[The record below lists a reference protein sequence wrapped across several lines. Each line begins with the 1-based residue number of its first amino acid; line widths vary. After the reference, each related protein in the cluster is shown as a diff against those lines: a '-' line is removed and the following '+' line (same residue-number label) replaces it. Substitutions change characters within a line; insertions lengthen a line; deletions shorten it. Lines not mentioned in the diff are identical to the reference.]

1 MSRRV
6 WRSALWY
13 DDRVMQRLSRVG
25 LISVGLV
32 GVSSLVGGLVGS
44 SVVAGSSQ
52 VGDRLRSYAQLMQTI
67 QDEYVEETKSE
78 RLIASSIGGMLHT
91 LDPHSDFLE
100 PREHSQLQE
109 RQRGSY
115 YGLGISV
122 QAIEGNIT
130 VISPFEGSPAH
141 RLGIRA
147 GDIISR
153 IDDGDARGMSI
164 DEAVR
169 RLKGPK
175 GTSVKVTI
183 TRRGYDAPL
192 EFTVIRDEIP
202 LHAVPYSFMVTPRT
216 GYVRLVDFNEVT
228 ACRPGSPATCEKELE
243 RAIHTLKAQG
253 ASSLILDIRDNPGGL
268 LDQSFAVANLFL
280 GKGQLVVYTR
290 GRTAR
295 DESNY
300 ITEGDSL
307 CADLP
312 LILLTSAHSA
322 SASEIVA
329 GAIQDHDRGLIVGE
343 RTFGKGLV
351 QTILPL
357 HSLRGY
363 ALQLTTARY
372 YTPSGR
378 SIQRDYGSTALED
391 YYSASSRVGCA
402 APTGEPKLTAAGR
415 KVYGG
420 GGIAPDYCVEPETP
434 SKFVAYLDSR
444 RAFFDFSMLYEAED
458 KITSGQVGTAGVRSQ
473 QNSARVRPIRP
484 DFDVD
489 DRVWQ
494 EFRDFLKRA
503 ELRFTEEDL
512 TRERGALRVRILDE
526 ILRQVFGEAQARR
539 RAVEWDPQ
547 VKKAL
552 EVLPQATLLLRSP
565 ERYVAEYG
573 SAGDH
578 GVRP

>member
-1 MSRRV
+1 
-6 WRSALWY
+6 
-13 DDRVMQRLSRVG
+13 MQRLSRVG

-32 GVSSLVGGLVGS
+32 AASSLVGGLVGGA
-44 SVVAGSSQ
+44 VVAGNGQ
-52 VGDRLRSYAQLMQTI
+52 VADRLRTYTQLLQTI
-67 QDEYVEETKSE
+67 QDEYATETKTE
-78 RLIASSIGGMLHT
+78 RLIAASVGEMLHG
-91 LDPHSDFLE
+91 LDPHSEFLE

-109 RQRGSY
+109 RQHGSY

-122 QAIEGNIT
+122 QSIDGNIT
-130 VISPFEGSPAH
+130 VVSPFEGSPAH

-147 GDIISR
+147 GDIIGR
-153 IDDGDARGMSI
+153 IDAEDARGMTI

-175 GTSVKVTI
+175 GTSVKLTI

-202 LHAVPYSFMVTPRT
+202 LHAVPYSFI
-216 GYVRLVDFNEVT
+216 E
-228 ACRPGSPATCEKELE
+228 
-243 RAIHTLKAQG
+243 
-253 ASSLILDIRDNPGGL
+253 
-268 LDQSFAVANLFL
+268 QSFAVANLLL
-280 GKGQLVVYTR
+280 GKGQLVVFTR

-300 ITEGDSL
+300 ITEGDSNF
-307 CADLP
+307 ADLP
-312 LILLTSAHSA
+312 LVLLTSAHSA

-363 ALQLTTARY
+363 ALSLTTARY

-391 YYSASSRVGCA
+391 YYSASTRVGCQ
-402 APTGEPKLTAAGR
+402 APSGEPKLTEAGR
-415 KVYGG
+415 RVFAG

-458 KITSGQVGTAGVRSQ
+458 KIASGQVGTAGVRSQ
-473 QNSARVRPIRP
+473 QNSARVRAIRR

-489 DRVWQ
+489 ERVWQ

-503 ELRFTEEDL
+503 ELRFTDEDL
-512 TRERGALRVRILDE
+512 TRERAALRLRILDE
-526 ILRQVFGEAQARR
+526 VLRQVFGEGEARR
-539 RAVEWDPQ
+539 RSVEWDPQ
-547 VKKAL
+547 IKKAV
-552 EVLPQATLLLRSP
+552 EVLPQAALLLRSP

-573 SAGDH
+573 AGDH
-578 GVRP
+578 GIHP

>member
-1 MSRRV
+1 
-6 WRSALWY
+6 
-13 DDRVMQRLSRVG
+13 MQRLSRVG

-216 GYVRLVDFNEVT
+216 GYVRLPAGV
-228 ACRPGSPATCEKELE
+228 PGHMRE
-243 RAIHTLKAQG
+243 RAGAGHSYAQG
-253 ASSLILDIRDNPGGL
+253 PGREL
-268 LDQSFAVANLFL
+268 
-280 GKGQLVVYTR
+280 
-290 GRTAR
+290 
-295 DESNY
+295 
-300 ITEGDSL
+300 
-307 CADLP
+307 ADP
-312 LILLTSAHSA
+312 RHSR
-322 SASEIVA
+322 
-329 GAIQDHDRGLIVGE
+329 QPWR
-343 RTFGKGLV
+343 
-351 QTILPL
+351 
-357 HSLRGY
+357 
-363 ALQLTTARY
+363 
-372 YTPSGR
+372 
-378 SIQRDYGSTALED
+378 
-391 YYSASSRVGCA
+391 
-402 APTGEPKLTAAGR
+402 
-415 KVYGG
+415 
-420 GGIAPDYCVEPETP
+420 
-434 SKFVAYLDSR
+434 
-444 RAFFDFSMLYEAED
+444 
-458 KITSGQVGTAGVRSQ
+458 
-473 QNSARVRPIRP
+473 
-484 DFDVD
+484 
-489 DRVWQ
+489 
-494 EFRDFLKRA
+494 
-503 ELRFTEEDL
+503 L
-512 TRERGALRVRILDE
+512 TRPVLRCRKPL
-526 ILRQVFGEAQARR
+526 LGQGPARR
-539 RAVEWDPQ
+539 LHARP
-547 VKKAL
+547 
-552 EVLPQATLLLRSP
+552 
-565 ERYVAEYG
+565 
-573 SAGDH
+573 H
-578 GVRP
+578 GAR

>member
-216 GYVRLVDFNEVT
+216 GYVRLVDFNE
-228 ACRPGSPATCEKELE
+228 P
-243 RAIHTLKAQG
+243 
-253 ASSLILDIRDNPGGL
+253 DNNE
-268 LDQSFAVANLFL
+268 F
-280 GKGQLVVYTR
+280 LVVNPR

-434 SKFVAYLDSR
+434 SKFVAYLDNR